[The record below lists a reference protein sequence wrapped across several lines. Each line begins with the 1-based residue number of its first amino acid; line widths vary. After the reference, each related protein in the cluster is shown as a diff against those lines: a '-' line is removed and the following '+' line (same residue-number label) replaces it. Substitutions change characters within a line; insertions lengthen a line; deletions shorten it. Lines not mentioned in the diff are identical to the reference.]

1 MRHNNEFCHAD
12 DKRQTHR
19 CYSALTLDLFYP
31 LLPFAKIMLMN
42 TIEMCTAKV
51 ILYFM
56 CIMSFSLHQT
66 KLVINV
72 KKNT

>member
-1 MRHNNEFCHAD
+1 MRHSNATCHAG
-12 DKRQTHR
+12 DKRQTHQ
-19 CYSALTLDLFYP
+19 CYSALTLDLFY
-31 LLPFAKIMLMN
+31 LLFPVAKIILMN

-56 CIMSFSLHQT
+56 YIMSFRLHQT
-66 KLVINV
+66 KLGLNV